1 MILLS
6 GLLKLKLELR
16 FVILVFAGLLFCC
29 FA

>member
-16 FVILVFAGLLFCC
+16 FVILVFAGLLFCLS
-29 FA
+29 